1 MEIEGIVKVIKDEH
15 QVSEKFKKREI
26 VVTTE
31 ETYPQHILIEF
42 SQDKCNLVDNRNV
55 GDRVKVSVNISGR
68 EWADPK
74 TGEVRYF
81 NSIKGWKIELLNQGS
96 TPVATPAPAQAAP
109 VPAVVEGEDSDLP
122 F

>member
-109 VPAVVEGEDSDLP
+109 VPALDDTQDLP

>member
-1 MEIEGIVKVIKDEH
+1 MEIEGVLKVIKEEQ

-42 SQDKCNLVDNRNV
+42 NQDKCNLVDNRNV
-55 GDRVKVSVNISGR
+55 GDKVKVSVNISGR

-81 NSIKGWKIELLNQGS
+81 NSIKGWKIELLSQGS
-96 TPVATPAPAQAAP
+96 TPVATPAPATAAP
-109 VPAVVEGEDSDLP
+109 VPALDDAQDLP

>member
-1 MEIEGIVKVIKDEH
+1 MEIEGVIKVINDEQ
-15 QVSEKFKKREI
+15 QVSATFKKREI

-42 SQDKCNLVDNRNV
+42 NQDKCNMVDNRNV
-55 GDRVKVSVNISGR
+55 GDKVKVHVNIRGR
-68 EWADPK
+68 MWEDKAKGVD
-74 TGEVRYF
+74 RYF
-81 NSIKGWKIELLNQGS
+81 NTIQGWKIELLSAGS

-109 VPAVVEGEDSDLP
+109 VPAMDDSSDVP

>member
-1 MEIEGIVKVIKDEH
+1 MEIEGSIKVIKDEQ

-26 VVTTE
+26 VVTTD

-42 SQDKCNLVDNRNV
+42 NQDKCNLVDNRNV
-55 GDRVKVSVNISGR
+55 GDKVKVSVNISGR
-68 EWADPK
+68 EWSDPK
-74 TGEVRYF
+74 TGEFRYF

-109 VPAVVEGEDSDLP
+109 IPPVEELDDAP